1 MMLLQS
7 GRENSMASVKVAIT
21 DYIEPELEWETE
33 QFKQLGVD
41 FSYHQLKQAA
51 PLELL
56 EAIADV
62 DVVIVN
68 MAAINA
74 EVIRGLKRTKL
85 IIRHGVGY
93 DNVDVKAA
101 SQCGIVVSYMPDYCM
116 HEVAEQA
123 MMLILACQRKLSVQ
137 TRLTRESSEKGAWV
151 FKPVYPV
158 YSLKGKTL
166 GIIGCGRIGSL
177 VYQMMQNF
185 GLKNTL
191 ICDPYL
197 SEERRQQLNSPF
209 VPLEELLRESD
220 IVTVHTPLKPDTY
233 HLLDEPQFKMMKPTS
248 ILVNTARGGIV
259 NLKALDKALK
269 AGRPMFAGIDV
280 YEKEPPA
287 QDLGI
292 LTNDRAICTPHLAW
306 LSEESGWNIREKIVE
321 DVRRFLNH
329 EPPRFP
335 INKEVQMQY

>member
-1 MMLLQS
+1 MS
-7 GRENSMASVKVAIT
+7 NVKVVIT
-21 DYIEPELEWETE
+21 DYIEPDLQWETE
-33 QFKQLGVD
+33 QFRQLGVD
-41 FSYHQLKQAA
+41 FSAYQLKNAD
-51 PLELL
+51 PKELL
-56 EAIADV
+56 PVIQDADI
-62 DVVIVN
+62 VIVN
-68 MAAINA
+68 MAAMNT
-74 EVIRGLKRTKL
+74 EVLSGLRKTKL

-93 DNVDVKAA
+93 DNIDVKAA
-101 SQCGIVVSYMPDYCM
+101 SQCGILVSYMPDYCM

-123 MMLILACQRKLSVQ
+123 VMLILACQRKLSVQ

-151 FKPVYPV
+151 FRPVYPV

-177 VYQMMQNF
+177 VHHMMQNF
-185 GLKNTL
+185 GLKTTL

-197 SEERRQQLNSPF
+197 SEERRQQLDSPC
-209 VPLEELLRESD
+209 VPLEVLLRESD
-220 IVTVHTPLKPDTY
+220 IVTIHTPLGPETY

-259 NLKALDKALK
+259 NLKALDEALK
-269 AGRPMFAGIDV
+269 DGRPMFAGIDV

-306 LSEESGWNIREKIVE
+306 LSEESGWNIREMIVE
-321 DVRRFLNH
+321 DVRRFLHH
-329 EPPRFP
+329 EQPRHP
-335 INKEVQMQY
+335 INREIQIRF